1 MASSRGWEKGG
12 EQRGGGGRRTRLCLR
27 MSWTELRDETR
38 GKKERGR
45 AAVASP
51 DTDVVYGSLPSAS
64 NCADRALVASGG
76 NA

>member
-1 MASSRGWEKGG
+1 MGEGRGVKG
-12 EQRGGGGRRTRLCLR
+12 RGAQDTSLSTNVLDGAER
-27 MSWTELRDETR
+27 RDE

-51 DTDVVYGSLPSAS
+51 DTDVVYGSLTSAS